1 MERNMKSEPRL
12 LYIMEKLAQGECS
25 NSMLAHDIFGE
36 DNDKNRTNVRNSIKA
51 LKAHFGERL
60 VETRK
65 GYHKLID
72 IPKVLRAIDKNTSN
86 DMMGVFEFIALFESD
101 KLALFESDEPSFVR
115 KIKKETQAL
124 YHLFDV
130 PFESID
136 NHDTYREIK
145 KSIKMR
151 RYLSIVYEKNKL
163 LTYNNI
169 KPIRIVYAHNNWY
182 LAALLTA
189 KRSDTYDFTFFRIN
203 NIKHIKMEVK
213 SFHEDMQ
220 IQKHLEN
227 MQSLFQRYN
236 MPTYKVI
243 LRISKKIAVYFKQK
257 AYLKSQTIIEE
268 KSDGT
273 LLVSYEITNDME
285 IMPIIQKWLPHIK
298 VVEPQELQ
306 NKINTLLRDYIA

>member
-1 MERNMKSEPRL
+1 MEHNMKSEPRL
-12 LYIMEKLAQGECS
+12 LYIMEKLAKGECS
-25 NSMLAHDIFGE
+25 NSHLAHDIFGE

-72 IPKVLRAIDKNTSN
+72 IPKVLRTIDKNTSN

-101 KLALFESDEPSFVR
+101 KLEMFESDEPSLVR
-115 KIKKETQAL
+115 KIKKETRVL
-124 YHLFDV
+124 YHLFDF
-130 PFESID
+130 PFETID
-136 NHDTYREIK
+136 NHDTYRQIK

-151 RYLSIVYEKNKL
+151 RYLSIAYEKNKL

-169 KPIRIVYAHNNWY
+169 KPIRIVYAYNNWY
-182 LAALLTA
+182 LAALLTENV
-189 KRSDTYDFTFFRIN
+189 DTYDFTFFRIN
-203 NIKHIKMEVK
+203 HIKHIKMEAK
-213 SFHEDMQ
+213 SFHDDMQ

-227 MQSLFQRYN
+227 MQSLFQRYG
-236 MPTYKVI
+236 MPSYTVTLNIAKE
-243 LRISKKIAVYFKQK
+243 IAVYFKQK
-257 AYLKSQTIIEE
+257 AYLKSQKIIDE

-298 VVEPQELQ
+298 IVEPRELQ
-306 NKINTLLRDYIA
+306 DTVSKLFKDYIA